1 MNGREVH
8 SGLRNEKS
16 CVVGV
21 ASELR
26 LEEDEDFLDAKEGCW
41 NKHVAWRC
49 ASLVCSKVA
58 EQFGMAGV
66 WNFR

>member
-1 MNGREVH
+1 MKKE
-8 SGLRNEKS
+8 
-16 CVVGV
+16 
-21 ASELR
+21 
-26 LEEDEDFLDAKEGCW
+26 EDFLDAKEGCW

-66 WNFR
+66 WNFREDWEVERG